1 MDTANE
7 DFKEMIAQQS
17 DLNWDGQ
24 TEQYDDGEVVKK
36 LDE

>member
-1 MDTANE
+1 MDT

-24 TEQYDDGEVVKK
+24 TDQYDDGEVVKE